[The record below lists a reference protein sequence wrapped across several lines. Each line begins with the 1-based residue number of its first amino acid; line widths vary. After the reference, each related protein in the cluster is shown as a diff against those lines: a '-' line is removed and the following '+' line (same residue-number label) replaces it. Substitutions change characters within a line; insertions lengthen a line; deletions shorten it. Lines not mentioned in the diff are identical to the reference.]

1 MAAVAVIA
9 GSLATLNAQ
18 ETYSPSGTYQFA
30 VKDGNQ
36 LLLDEYPASPGS
48 VTAIDGNAKPSI
60 VFVFGGGFKGGERS
74 HKEYLPW
81 FRMLNDEGYT
91 VLTIDYRLGMRGV
104 RTKGGIGSVKQFYH
118 SVSIA
123 SEDLFSATKY
133 IIDNATTLKVDPD
146 NLVIC
151 GSSAGAMTVLQTEW
165 LLCNGKATEALPE
178 GFRYAG
184 VMSFSGAILSRE
196 GMPKYAQT
204 PAPTA
209 FFHGTADKVVN
220 YKKIRVFNWVF
231 AGTNQLVRI
240 FKRNGYTYN
249 AYRYQGHTHEIAD
262 SMVETFP
269 DQIRFLETNITRKVA
284 RTVDSTIDDPGAPAP
299 SGSANRKEMYGN

>member
-1 MAAVAVIA
+1 
-9 GSLATLNAQ
+9 
-18 ETYSPSGTYQFA
+18 
-30 VKDGNQ
+30 
-36 LLLDEYPASPGS
+36 
-48 VTAIDGNAKPSI
+48 
-60 VFVFGGGFKGGERS
+60 
-74 HKEYLPW
+74 
-81 FRMLNDEGYT
+81 
-91 VLTIDYRLGMRGV
+91 
-104 RTKGGIGSVKQFYH
+104 
-118 SVSIA
+118 
-123 SEDLFSATKY
+123 
-133 IIDNATTLKVDPD
+133 
-146 NLVIC
+146 
-151 GSSAGAMTVLQTEW
+151 
-165 LLCNGKATEALPE
+165 
-178 GFRYAG
+178 
-184 VMSFSGAILSRE
+184 
-196 GMPKYAQT
+196 MPKYAQT

-284 RTVDSTIDDPGAPAP
+284 RTVDSTIDDPEAPAP